1 MAGTGVG
8 NLANSDG
15 GWSGVSG
22 DGGAGGDGVGDDGGG
37 E

>member
-1 MAGTGVG
+1 MLAGTGVG

-15 GWSGVSG
+15 GWCGVDG
-22 DGGAGGDGVGDDGGG
+22 DGGGDG